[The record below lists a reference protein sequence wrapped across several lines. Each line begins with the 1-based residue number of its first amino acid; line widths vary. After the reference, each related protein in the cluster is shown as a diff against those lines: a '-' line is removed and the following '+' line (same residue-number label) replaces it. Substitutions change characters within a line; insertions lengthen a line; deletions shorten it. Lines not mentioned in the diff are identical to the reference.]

1 MNRITLPKNIDQ
13 ITIDAINKAEKHKKV
28 KRKKRNKIIAASIT
42 SFILLGT
49 LGNENI
55 ISAVEKLKTNF
66 EDFYDNFYF
75 KAKLKPNSL
84 SEYTTVVNKTVEN
97 SNIKVTLED
106 FYMDDESIYINT
118 TIDGSKVNINPETIQ
133 GKIYLNGVY
142 LDPYKYFGGYTV
154 KNPNGN
160 ISNNLIVKRVK
171 DLDLSKIQDIKVSFN
186 EVGYFPR
193 ILDENGK
200 EVKIE
205 ATKECE
211 DKINKLMNEG
221 KIDNGAPPIKGK
233 WEFNFKH
240 DPSNIKNKI
249 KKYNINKEYNIN
261 GFKYKVNYV
270 KVTPVMVMITYENDD
285 INGDNYIKFG
295 IKDKSLNIKE
305 NTTGVS
311 AVKEL
316 GGHNSEFMINTEDL
330 TEIEL
335 VPNILNKN
343 SPNKDNYKEDFSVKI
358 KL

>member
-1 MNRITLPKNIDQ
+1 MDRIKLPKNIDQ
-13 ITIDAINKAEKHKKV
+13 LTIDAVNKAEKHKKV
-28 KRKKRNKIIAASIT
+28 KRKKINKIIAASIT

-55 ISAVEKLKTNF
+55 ISAVEKIKTNF

-84 SEYTTVVNKTVEN
+84 DEYTTVVNKTVEN

-118 TIDGSKVNINPETIQ
+118 TIDGSKASINPESID

-142 LDPYKYFGGYTV
+142 LDPSEFFGGYTV
-154 KNPNGN
+154 KNLNGN
-160 ISNNLIVKRVK
+160 ISSNLIVKRVK
-171 DLDLSKIQDIKVSFN
+171 DLDLSKVQDIKVSFDT
-186 EVGYFPR
+186 VGDLPR

-200 EVKIE
+200 EIKIE
-205 ATKECE
+205 STKECE
-211 DKINKLMNEG
+211 DKINKLMDEG
-221 KIDNGAPPIKGK
+221 KIDADAPPIKGK

-249 KKYNINKEYNIN
+249 KKYNINKEYNID
-261 GFKYKVNYV
+261 GLKFKVNYV
-270 KVTPVMVMITYENDD
+270 KVAPVMVMISYESDE
-285 INGDNYIKFG
+285 ITGDNSFRFG
-295 IKDKSLNIKE
+295 IKDKSGSIKE
-305 NTTGVS
+305 NTHIS
-311 AVKEL
+311 AAVKEL
-316 GGHNSEFMINTEDL
+316 GGHKSEFMINTEDL
-330 TEIEL
+330 KEIEL

-343 SPNKDNYKEDFSVKI
+343 SPNKDNYKEEFSIKI